1 VTKSLSGDEGTPGRG
16 IGEPSARPT
25 PPMLAALRSGDP
37 AAEFDLIRQARNG
50 SETAFRDLV
59 VRHQDR
65 IFRLAHRFTKD
76 SQEAEDIAQE
86 TFLKAYRRLHTFRFS
101 SSFYTWLY
109 RIGLNTA
116 NDFLEKRARAPLSLS
131 EDPEAHA
138 SSGTRAREDAPE
150 RAALRLELREVT
162 RRVLAS
168 LPEKHRSILLLRE
181 YEGLGYDEIA
191 AVLDCPLGT
200 VESRLF
206 RARARFRTAI
216 EAMYPGYLGGT
227 DEGGRLEPWNR

>member
-1 VTKSLSGDEGTPGRG
+1 
-16 IGEPSARPT
+16 
-25 PPMLAALRSGDP
+25 MLAAARSAEA

-50 SETAFRDLV
+50 AQGAFRDLV
-59 VRHQDR
+59 LRHQDR

-76 SQEAEDIAQE
+76 AQEAEDIAQE
-86 TFLKAYRRLHTFRFS
+86 TFLKAFRRLDTFRFS

-116 NDFLEKRARAPLSLS
+116 NDYLEKRARSPLSFT

-138 SSGTRAREDAPE
+138 RPSAGGREESPE

-162 RRVLAS
+162 RRVLET
-168 LPEKHRSILLLRE
+168 LPEKHRSILVLRE

-206 RARARFRTAI
+206 RARGRFRRAL
-216 EAMYPGYLGGT
+216 EAMYPGYLAGPG
-227 DEGGRLEPWNR
+227 EGGRLEAWNR

>member
-1 VTKSLSGDEGTPGRG
+1 
-16 IGEPSARPT
+16 
-25 PPMLAALRSGDP
+25 MLAALRPGDA

-50 SETAFRDLV
+50 SQNAFRDLV
-59 VRHQDR
+59 LRHQDR

-76 SQEAEDIAQE
+76 AQEAEDISQE

-116 NDFLEKRARAPLSLS
+116 NDFLEKRARAPFSLS

-138 SSGTRAREDAPE
+138 SSGNRGREESPE

-162 RRVLAS
+162 RRVLGA

-206 RARARFRTAI
+206 RARARFRAAI

-227 DEGGRLEPWNR
+227 DGGGRLEPWNR

>member
-1 VTKSLSGDEGTPGRG
+1 
-16 IGEPSARPT
+16 
-25 PPMLAALRSGDP
+25 MLAATR
-37 AAEFDLIRQARNG
+37 AADAASEFDLIRQARNG
-50 SETAFRDLV
+50 SQGAFRELV
-59 VRHQDR
+59 ARHQDR

-76 SQEAEDIAQE
+76 VQEAEDIAQE
-86 TFLKAYRRLHTFRFS
+86 TFFKAFRRLHTFRFS

-116 NDFLEKRARAPLSLS
+116 NDCLEKRARRPVSLS
-131 EDPEAHA
+131 EDPEVHA
-138 SSGTRAREDAPE
+138 RPSGAGGEEGPV

-162 RRVLAS
+162 RRVLES
-168 LPEKHRSILLLRE
+168 LPEKHRSILVLRE

-206 RARARFRTAI
+206 RARGRFRVALV
-216 EAMYPGYLGGT
+216 ALYPGYLAGT
-227 DEGGRLEPWNR
+227 EEGGRLESWNR